1 MYISLDKP
9 EDVNAEI
16 LRIKTVGK
24 RSVPVIV
31 ITPQEP
37 KANAPAVLWLHG
49 GGYFAG
55 LKEMVYMSRAIDLV
69 RAFGAVVVAPGYT
82 LSIMKPYPAAV
93 EDSFAAVKWLDL
105 NASRYGAD
113 ANTII
118 VGGESAGGGL
128 AAAVCMMA
136 RDRGEVKV
144 ALQLPLYPMIDNLET
159 ASSRDNRG
167 KIWNSRR
174 NRFGWRMYLRKN
186 AKGEV
191 EPYAAP
197 ARQKDYRNL
206 PPCYTFVGSGEP
218 FYTETLT
225 FVENL
230 KSAGVYAEADIYDTD
245 IHSFDMLY
253 PELDISV
260 KARERFIEKVSAVIS
275 ERN

>member
-93 EDSFAAVKWLDL
+93 EDSYAALKWLDL

-186 AKGEV
+186 AKGEL

>member
-49 GGYFAG
+49 GGYFTG

-93 EDSFAAVKWLDL
+93 EDSYAALKWLDL

-197 ARQKDYRNL
+197 ARQKDYSNL

-253 PELDISV
+253 PELEISV

>member
-93 EDSFAAVKWLDL
+93 EDSYAALKWLDL

>member
-16 LRIKTVGK
+16 IRIRTVGK

-31 ITPQEP
+31 ITPQEA

-49 GGYFAG
+49 GGYFSG

-69 RAFGAVVVAPGYT
+69 RALGAVVVAPGYT
-82 LSIMKPYPAAV
+82 LSFVKPYPAAV
-93 EDSFAAVKWLDL
+93 EDSYAALKWLDL
-105 NASRYGAD
+105 NASRYGAN

-136 RDRGEVKV
+136 RDRGEIKV

-159 ASSRDNRG
+159 SSSRNNHG

-174 NRFGWRMYLRKN
+174 NRFAWRMYLRKN
-186 AKGEV
+186 AKSEA

-218 FYTETLT
+218 FYAETLN

-230 KSAGVYAEADIYDTD
+230 KQAGVYAEADVYDTD

-260 KARERFIEKVSAVIS
+260 KARERFIEKVSVIIS